1 MKQCGLLDD
10 RLQIVHGSATQPYTL
25 LSVMIVTHCAFY
37 QFHHFC
43 IWAICLVSDY
53 FSRRAQHSLRGLV
66 WVNCLKLWWMAIHWR
81 EKIWKVNLRKTLSQ
95 QSCVKLANYRR
106 PSTMWVLPLSASF
119 FLLLLYHII
128 IIKY

>member
-1 MKQCGLLDD
+1 
-10 RLQIVHGSATQPYTL
+10 
-25 LSVMIVTHCAFY
+25 
-37 QFHHFC
+37 
-43 IWAICLVSDY
+43 
-53 FSRRAQHSLRGLV
+53 
-66 WVNCLKLWWMAIHWR
+66 MAIHWR